1 MIVIRVELWRKGNPH
16 DVKVLGVAKIANVS
30 RFGADSK
37 RGDYKAVLYGG
48 RSGRV
53 VQRRVSVAGF
63 PRLRLT
69 AWDLLLRVLREAYGE
84 RNR

>member
-16 DVKVLGVAKIANVS
+16 DVQVLGVAKLRNV
-30 RFGADSK
+30 
-37 RGDYKAVLYGG
+37 GDGTERVGNYRATFYGG

-53 VQRRVSVAGF
+53 VQQRVAVSGF

-69 AWDLLLRVLREAYGE
+69 VWDLVYRALREAYGR
-84 RNR
+84 RNP